1 MRHEKYVPKARLQS
15 PALQFG
21 GNLYQSM
28 QKIAAGALLV
38 WS

>member
-28 QKIAAGALLV
+28 QIAAGALSV